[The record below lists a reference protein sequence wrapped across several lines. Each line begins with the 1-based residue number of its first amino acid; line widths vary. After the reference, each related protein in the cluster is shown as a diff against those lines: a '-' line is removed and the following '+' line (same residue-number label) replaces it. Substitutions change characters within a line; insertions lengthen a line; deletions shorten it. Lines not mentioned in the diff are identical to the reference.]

1 MCVCDIIRYNAG
13 KEKSMKSFNRIFV
26 SVVVLLVAIVVLG
39 NLGLYYYG
47 EISIQRQYRVDANR
61 IASEIEQKS
70 LNDVDISKY
79 QTIRA
84 VYELKLADG
93 IDEDFFESNNDYV
106 VRQVGDSLYRIEYA
120 ADNQSLGGNVIFL
133 TNVAMILM
141 AAVVIAVLLYV
152 RQKILKPFDRLKEV
166 PYELSKGNLTVP
178 VKESKNRFFGRF
190 VWGVDMLRENLEL
203 QKQRELELQ
212 KENKTL
218 VLSLS
223 HDIKTP
229 LSAIKLYA
237 KALSK
242 GLYSDAAKQAE
253 IAENINVKAD
263 EIEGYVSDIIK
274 ASNDDFLDL
283 QVEKGEIYLSQI
295 IESTRRYYD
304 DKLGFVKTEFKVGQ
318 YSDCLIKGDENRL
331 IEVLQNIMENAIK
344 YGDGKYIEIGF
355 GQEEDCRLITVK
367 NSGCSLN
374 EAEITHIFDSF
385 WRGSNVGDNKGS
397 GLGLYICK
405 KLMQAMDG
413 EIYAQIDGEDMCV
426 TVVTRLA

>member
-47 EISIQRQYRVDANR
+47 ETGIQRQYRVDANR
-61 IASEIEQKS
+61 IASEIEQKGI
-70 LNDVDISKY
+70 NDVDISKY
-79 QTIRA
+79 KTIKA

-93 IDEDFFESNNDYV
+93 MEEVFFETNNDYV
-106 VRQVGDSLYRIEYA
+106 IRQVGDSLYRIEYA
-120 ADNQSLGGNVIFL
+120 VDNQSLGGNVIIL

-295 IESTRRYYD
+295 IENTRRYYD
-304 DKLGFVKTEFKVGQ
+304 DKLGFVKTEFKVEQ

-331 IEVLQNIMENAIK
+331 IEVLQNIIENAIK